1 VISSRPDLIGL
12 VKSAIGSF
20 IAIAFVAWLAMLVA
34 EPLLLGSLGASCVM
48 LFAFPD
54 LPFSQPRNV
63 IGGHLLASLIGLACL
78 HYLGTA
84 WWVMP
89 VALSL
94 AIFLMVALGVVHP
107 PAGSN
112 PIIIFL
118 GQSNWGFLIFP
129 TLTGVVVIVLVALV
143 YNNLT
148 RKTSYPIYW

>member
-1 VISSRPDLIGL
+1 
-12 VKSAIGSF
+12 
-20 IAIAFVAWLAMLVA
+20 
-34 EPLLLGSLGASCVM
+34 
-48 LFAFPD
+48 
-54 LPFSQPRNV
+54 
-63 IGGHLLASLIGLACL
+63 
-78 HYLGTA
+78 
-84 WWVMP
+84 
-89 VALSL
+89 
-94 AIFLMVALGVVHP
+94 MVALGVVHP